1 MRKYWRIVAAILTAV
16 VLCVGCGGKRL
27 SETASAMASLTA
39 EDIAG
44 FESFRWPNVTAEQL
58 VAALNRAAAHEITA
72 EEAAQAEAANTAEDE
87 DFERYIGIPIK
98 NGKYLMA
105 ACGAAADIVCVFDA
119 GAACRPPTR
128 RRRAPPPISGIMA
141 CISCCGTAGQRKI
154 TMSPYRS

>member
-58 VAALNRAAAHEITA
+58 AGALNRAAAHEITA
-72 EEAAQAEAANTAEDE
+72 EEVRQAEADNTAE
-87 DFERYIGIPIK
+87 G
-98 NGKYLMA
+98 GKH
-105 ACGAAADIVCVFDA
+105 GAIH
-119 GAACRPPTR
+119 RHT
-128 RRRAPPPISGIMA
+128 
-141 CISCCGTAGQRKI
+141 K
-154 TMSPYRS
+154 